1 MVLDSH
7 RTNGPSSMVGTSPF
21 GFNARYC
28 GVLTTPKL
36 PPASRR
42 WYCWPSSSQHQST
55 FCTLTE
61 LFRPQ
66 ILSIASS
73 SRSWRASA
81 HRYAGP
87 HSGYCRVDQP
97 ACDADLIGQ
106 QREVVQAEPGR
117 GLDLARIWRDVAG
130 HPVAVECDHERVRE
144 GPRLAREVTQ
154 VGNLHT
160 DFLFHFPHQALLE

>member
-7 RTNGPSSMVGTSPF
+7 STNGPSSMVGTSPF

-42 WYCWPSSSQHQST
+42 WYCWPSSSQHHST

-73 SRSWRASA
+73 SEGERQLTGVPALILAFVVSICRRAMLILFGSTG
-81 HRYAGP
+81 RLSRP
-87 HSGYCRVDQP
+87 NQP
-97 ACDADLIGQ
+97 AASISFGSGAISPATQSQLNAIMSECGK
-106 QREVVQAEPGR
+106 
-117 GLDLARIWRDVAG
+117 G
-130 HPVAVECDHERVRE
+130 HDW
-144 GPRLAREVTQ
+144 
-154 VGNLHT
+154 
-160 DFLFHFPHQALLE
+160 LEK